1 MTTVSDPTVQK
12 MHLRRSML
20 DRAVAMDLA
29 AAEYERF
36 ALITADLSAD
46 DWVKPTDC
54 PAWDVRQLAS
64 HVLGMAELAADGT
77 EGDRQRR
84 LAFADGPTDG
94 WVFTDALSA
103 LQVREHENWLPAEIV
118 AGLRAVG
125 PRAALGRQLTP
136 AEALPAPMPLPFEVN
151 ERPEWWAVGYLL
163 DTILTRDVWMHR
175 VDLCHAT
182 GHPMTVTAAH
192 DGVIV
197 ADVVAEWAGRHDEP
211 YRLTLT
217 GPAGGNY
224 WAGHDGQSH
233 ELDAVEF
240 CRIVSGRGTAPGL
253 LATRIPF

>member
-1 MTTVSDPTVQK
+1 MTTMSDPTVEK
-12 MHLRRSML
+12 VHLQRSLL
-20 DRAVAMDLA
+20 DRVVAMDLA

-36 ALITADLSAD
+36 AVVTVDLSAD
-46 DWVKPTDC
+46 DWGKPTDC

-64 HVLGMAELAADGT
+64 HVLGMAELAADVS

-94 WVFTDALSA
+94 WAFTDALSA
-103 LQVREHENWLPAEIV
+103 LQVREHENLLPAEIV
-118 AGLRAVG
+118 AGLQAVG
-125 PRAALGRQLTP
+125 PRAALGRKQTP
-136 AEALPAPMPLPFEVN
+136 ADALAAPMPLPFEVN
-151 ERPEWWAVGYLL
+151 ERIEWWAVGYLL

-175 VDLCHAT
+175 VDLCLAT
-182 GHPMTVTAAH
+182 GHPMTVTAGH

-197 ADVVAEWAGRHDEP
+197 ADVVAEWASRHGEP

-217 GPAGGNY
+217 GPAGGSY
-224 WAGHDGQSH
+224 SAGQDGQSH